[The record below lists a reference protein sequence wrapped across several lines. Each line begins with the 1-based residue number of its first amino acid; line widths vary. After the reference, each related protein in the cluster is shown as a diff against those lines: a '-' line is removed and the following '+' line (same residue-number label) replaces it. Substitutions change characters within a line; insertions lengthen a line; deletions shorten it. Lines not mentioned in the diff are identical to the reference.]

1 MILTFIIGVLINTN
15 IPKKDPLKF
24 PIFNKEMILVEETR
38 VPKSQVININIKKI
52 NKYEKVHLCRR
63 RMVWTM

>member
-15 IPKKDPLKF
+15 TPKKDPLKF

-38 VPKSQVININIKKI
+38 VPKPQVININIKKI
-52 NKYEKVHLCRR
+52 NKYEKVHLYRC